1 VVESVT
7 SGSVSEGLDGSL
19 REVVL
24 AGPGAGI
31 EVSEAVAAS
40 PLAVVATPERVRA
53 ALTAAGYADKC
64 QGLLTGAVTTV
75 LVLGLCLY
83 CGQGYTSVIARL
95 WPLLGWF
102 NPAVVLWDPVS
113 AAALSTARAR
123 VPAGVLRAVFEAG
136 AAAGAAAAAT
146 AGSVVFG
153 LVLTAVD
160 GTVLDL
166 AATDAIRARFAT
178 PSGGRFP
185 QARVVTLVACGTRRV
200 LAAEVDSCG
209 VSEQRLWD
217 RLVSRL
223 QPGTLN
229 LADRN
234 FFSMDRWRAAAA
246 SGAHLAWRVKNGAR
260 SLPGRVVATL
270 PDGSELIRLT
280 ESDAMLTRRRKAT
293 GQKKAPRLED
303 MIARLVTF
311 IVTVTDEHGRTTTS
325 RFRVL
330 TTLLDHDT
338 YPAEQIAAVYAQRW
352 QVELAY
358 KTIKTTLRGGNRRLR
373 GQSPDLAEQEIW
385 GLLAVYNAV
394 VDQAVTAA
402 IDLDIDPD
410 QISFTHVLHA
420 TRDHL
425 RPPCPGCGHHPDT
438 ADLTATI
445 TTGPRNRTGRT
456 RTAPR
461 TAKQRRTQH
470 GRNVTYTI
478 TITESNLPRTT

>member
-1 VVESVT
+1 L
-7 SGSVSEGLDGSL
+7 G
-19 REVVL
+19 VL
-24 AGPGAGI
+24 A
-31 EVSEAVAAS
+31 SR
-40 PLAVVATPERVRA
+40 ERVRA

-83 CGQGYTSVIARL
+83 CGQGYEAVIARL
-95 WPLLGWF
+95 WPFLGCF
-102 NPAVVLWDPVS
+102 NPAVALWDPVS

-136 AAAGAAAAAT
+136 VAAGAAAGAT
-146 AGSVVFG
+146 AGSVMFG

-166 AATDAIRARFAT
+166 ASTEQMQARFAT

-217 RLVSRL
+217 RLVGRL

-234 FFSMDRWRAAAA
+234 FFSMHRWRAASAT
-246 SGAHLAWRVKNGAR
+246 GAHLVWRVKNGAR
-260 SLPGRVVATL
+260 SVPARVVATL
-270 PDGSELIRLT
+270 PDGSESVRLR
-280 ESDAMLTRRRKAT
+280 ESDGMLARRRKAT
-293 GQKKAPRLED
+293 GQKNAARLED

-311 IVTVTDEHGRTTTS
+311 VVTVTDEHGRTTTS
-325 RFRVL
+325 KFRVL
-330 TTLLDHDT
+330 TTLLDHEA

-373 GQSPDLAEQEIW
+373 GQSPQLAEQEIW
-385 GLLAVYNAV
+385 GLLAVYNALI
-394 VDQAVTAA
+394 DQAVTAA
-402 IDLDIDPD
+402 IDLGIDPD
-410 QISFTHVLHA
+410 EISFTHVLHA
-420 TRDHL
+420 IRDHL
-425 RPPCPGCGHHPDT
+425 RPPCPGCGHHPDL
-438 ADLTATI
+438 ADLTAAI
-445 TTGPRNRTGRT
+445 TTGPRNRTDRT

-461 TAKQRRTQH
+461 TTKQRRTQH

>member
-1 VVESVT
+1 
-7 SGSVSEGLDGSL
+7 
-19 REVVL
+19 
-24 AGPGAGI
+24 
-31 EVSEAVAAS
+31 
-40 PLAVVATPERVRA
+40 
-53 ALTAAGYADKC
+53 
-64 QGLLTGAVTTV
+64 
-75 LVLGLCLY
+75 
-83 CGQGYTSVIARL
+83 
-95 WPLLGWF
+95 
-102 NPAVVLWDPVS
+102 
-113 AAALSTARAR
+113 
-123 VPAGVLRAVFEAG
+123 VLRAVFEAG
-136 AAAGAAAAAT
+136 AAAGAAAGAT

-166 AATDAIRARFAT
+166 AATEQMRARFAT

-200 LAAEVDSCG
+200 LAAVLDSCG

-217 RLVSRL
+217 QLVGKL

-234 FFSMDRWRAAAA
+234 FFSMDRWRAAAGT
-246 SGAHLAWRVKNGAR
+246 GAHLVWRVKNGAR
-260 SLPGRVVATL
+260 SVPARVVATL
-270 PDGSELIRLT
+270 PDGSELVRLR
-280 ESDAMLTRRRKAT
+280 ESDAMLARRRKAT

-303 MIARLVTF
+303 MVARLVSF

-330 TTLLDHDT
+330 TTLVDHEA

-385 GLLAVYNAV
+385 GLLAVYNALI
-394 VDQAVTAA
+394 DQAITAA
-402 IDLDIDPD
+402 VDLDIDPD

-425 RPPCPGCGHHPDT
+425 TPPCPGCGHHPNP
-438 ADLTATI
+438 ADLTTAI
-445 TTGPRNRTGRT
+445 TTAPRNRTDRT

-461 TAKQRRTQH
+461 TTKQRQTQH